1 MRKAPESQH
10 VPGEQPLPWAEPADF
25 CFAPSWPKQAPGP
38 PPIKNPVQHSS
49 KSRHND
55 YLVKSNAV
63 NNREGVPTSVAGG
76 LKKMMSEGQSR
87 GQSEAK
93 LLCTYAANRAQA
105 EMTQLLKSGADVNVF
120 AKVDWQNFETTPLL
134 EAATNGHKRLV
145 RMLLEHGADPNT
157 VIGPGWTALY
167 NACLNSHYD
176 CVKLLIEHG
185 ARVDMQT
192 DDKFT
197 PLYISCQVGDMDC
210 TVECL
215 GAEAGGMTKEL
226 ADFGPPELGG
236 ATALYIATQNGFP
249 NCVMKLLE
257 AGVNPDPQTT
267 AGSTPLMIAMYLADT
282 IGDKPH
288 IDCARLL
295 LEHGASL
302 EVKDNEGKTA
312 LDWCGRD
319 NSLIAMIE
327 DEQERRAEAAKG
339 RSIFF

>member
-10 VPGEQPLPWAEPADF
+10 IVGEQPLPWKEPADF

-38 PPIKNPVQHSS
+38 PPVKNPVQHSS
-49 KSRHND
+49 KLRTND
-55 YLVKSNAV
+55 HLVKSNSI

-87 GQSEAK
+87 GMSEGK
-93 LLCTYAANRAQA
+93 LLCEYAANRCQA

-120 AKVDWQNFETTPLL
+120 AKVDWQQFETTPLL

-157 VIGPGWTALY
+157 VVGPGWTALY
-167 NACLNSHYD
+167 NSCLNSHYD
-176 CVKLLIEHG
+176 CVKLLIDYG
-185 ARVDMQT
+185 ARVDILT
-192 DDKFT
+192 DDKFS

-215 GAEAGGMTKEL
+215 GAEQGGMTKEL
-226 ADFGPPELGG
+226 AEFGPPELNGC
-236 ATALYIATQNGFP
+236 TPLYIAVQNGFP

-257 AGVNPDPQTT
+257 SGVNPDSPTA

-288 IDCARLL
+288 IDCAHLL

-302 EVKDNEGKTA
+302 DAKDGEGKTP
-312 LDWCGRD
+312 LDWCAND

-327 DEQERRAEAAKG
+327 DEKVRRGEAAKG